1 MHIDDLEP
9 APLKADGHDDAVIGV
24 EVQWGPPRLVY
35 CVEKVIAGLVRD
47 GMSREDAIDW
57 FEFNMAGAFVGDQT
71 PLWVY
76 PVEGEL

>member
-1 MHIDDLEP
+1 MNILDLEP
-9 APLKADGHDDAVIGV
+9 PPLKADGHDDAVIGV
-24 EVQWGPPRLVY
+24 EVQSAPRLVY

-47 GMSREDAIDW
+47 GMDYHEAVEW
-57 FEFNMAGAFVGDQT
+57 FEYNIAGAYVGDQT